1 MVLAIVIKP
10 FRCIYSALLLN
21 SPKGASYLQQDRKH
35 TEQGEHPPLSW
46 IHPYLRL
53 WVRLI
58 VRY

>member
-1 MVLAIVIKP
+1 MVLAIEIKT

-35 TEQGEHPPLSW
+35 TEQGEHPPLFW